1 MRYGAYALIWVPE
14 LGEKQLY
21 LFDKLKEMGFE
32 GIEVPLG
39 YPFLKS
45 LPISGIKKK
54 MEQTG
59 LRCVCSTGLDKERNI
74 ISPNR
79 EKRRKGIKFLQ
90 QCIKIAAD
98 LGSDVLAGVLY
109 APWGGFTGKP
119 RTQKEWNYCKEGLM
133 EAAEVAKKYSL
144 FIAIEPVNRFESY
157 FLNTAEDAKKL
168 IMEISHPNLKLHL
181 DTFQM
186 NIEEENLYK
195 AIKTGGDLLYHFHC
209 CASHR
214 GIPGKDHIDWV
225 GVMKALKEIGYKR
238 WLIIESFTPQ
248 AAKEFGKQAA
258 VWRDL
263 APSAD
268 SIAEEGLRFL
278 KSIEA
283 QVFKN

>member
-1 MRYGAYALIWVPE
+1 MKYGAYALIWTPVF
-14 LGEKQLY
+14 GEKQLDM
-21 LFDKLKEMGFE
+21 FDKLKKMGFE
-32 GIEVPLG
+32 GIEIPLG

-54 MEQTG
+54 IERTG
-59 LRCVCSTGLDKERNI
+59 LQCVCSTGLDEVRNI
-74 ISPNR
+74 ISPQQ

-90 QCIKIAAD
+90 ECVKIAAD

-119 RTQKEWNYCKEGLM
+119 RTSDEWNYCKEGLM
-133 EAAEVAKKYSL
+133 KVAEVAKRYSL
-144 FIAIEPVNRFESY
+144 FLAIEPVNRFESY

-168 IMEISHPNLKLHL
+168 IREIGHPSIKMHL

-186 NIEEENLYK
+186 NIEEDNLYK
-195 AIKTGGDLLYHFHC
+195 AIKIAGEYLYHFHC

-214 GIPGKDHIDWV
+214 GIPGKGHIDWI
-225 GVMKALKEIGYKR
+225 GVFKALKEIGYKR
-238 WLIIESFTPQ
+238 WLIIESFTLQ

-263 APSAD
+263 APTPD
-268 SIAEEGLRFL
+268 SIAEEGLKFL
-278 KSIEA
+278 KNIET
-283 QVFKN
+283 QVFKS